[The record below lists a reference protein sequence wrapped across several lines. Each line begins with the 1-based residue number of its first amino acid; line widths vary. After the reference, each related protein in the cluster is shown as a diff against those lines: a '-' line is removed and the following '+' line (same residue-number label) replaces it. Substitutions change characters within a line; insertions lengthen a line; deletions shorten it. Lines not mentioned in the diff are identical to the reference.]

1 MPLLHL
7 CISIMVVIMFC
18 PTPDSTQQGAEGLA
32 SAVCPLISESPLSLP
47 SPTLTT
53 LRQSVTPTDSLYVPT
68 VLSESGLPPGLVF
81 SSQQSTRF
89 S

>member
-7 CISIMVVIMFC
+7 CISVMAVVMFC
-18 PTPDSTQQGAEGLA
+18 PTPDSTQQGAKALA
-32 SAVCPLISESPLSLP
+32 SAVCPLISESPLIPP

-53 LRQSVTPTDSLYVPT
+53 LRRSVTPTDSLYVPT
-68 VLSESGLPPGLVF
+68 VPSESGLPPGLVF
-81 SSQQSTRF
+81 SSEQSTRL